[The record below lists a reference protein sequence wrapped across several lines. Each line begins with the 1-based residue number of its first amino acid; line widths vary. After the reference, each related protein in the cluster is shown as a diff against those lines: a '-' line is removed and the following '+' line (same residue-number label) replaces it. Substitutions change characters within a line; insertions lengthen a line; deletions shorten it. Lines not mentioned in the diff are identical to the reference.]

1 MPRRHAKV
9 KSPAPWIAAAG
20 LALGAICAGLGLL
33 SLGGAFSARLDVLTH
48 LAPLWGLGAVV
59 GVALAARGR
68 RSNLVHATLLATI
81 ALAAGALLIAPEF
94 LRSTGPVAP
103 PAAPGQLKIIQ
114 FNASRDNPRRAGIVD
129 WLVAER
135 PDVVM
140 IEEATP
146 ALRDAILARTGW
158 HVAGA
163 ATTAMIFTPAPYLVM
178 RRPTVGPGSK
188 LVWVNATYASAS
200 GPFEAVVTHF
210 TWPTRA
216 IHRGQSLDMRRVLAE
231 LPRDRTILAG
241 DFNSTPW
248 SFTRRADDRA
258 FGLLR
263 RDRALASW
271 PADGVGVRGVAAP
284 FPFLPIDH
292 VYAGAGWATVSVRR
306 GPRLGSDHY
315 PVVVTLAP
323 IAAPTARAGAWATSA
338 AVKSRST
345 AANSSMIPLGS
356 RK

>member
-1 MPRRHAKV
+1 MPRLHPKV
-9 KSPAPWIAAAG
+9 KRLAFRLSAVG

-33 SLGGAFSARLDVLTH
+33 ALGGAFSARLDVLTH
-48 LAPLWGLGAVV
+48 LAPLWAAGAGI
-59 GVALAARGR
+59 GVAVAAMGGQSMRGPAFTLA
-68 RSNLVHATLLATI
+68 VI
-81 ALAAGALLIAPEF
+81 ALAAAAILITPEF
-94 LRSTGPVAP
+94 LRSTGP
-103 PAAPGQLKIIQ
+103 AAPLGARGQLKVIQ
-114 FNASRDNPRRAGIVD
+114 LNAARDNPQLGRIAD
-129 WLVAER
+129 WLVAEQ

-163 ATTAMIFTPAPYLVM
+163 ATTAMIFTPAAYLVM
-178 RRPTVGPGSK
+178 HRPKVAPGSK

-200 GPFEAVVTHF
+200 GPFEVVVTHF
-210 TWPTRA
+210 SWPTEPDHRA
-216 IHRGQSLDMRRVLAE
+216 QSLAMRRLLAE
-231 LPRDRTILAG
+231 LPRDRAILGG

-248 SFTRRADDRA
+248 SFTRREDDRT
-258 FGLLR
+258 FGLVR

-271 PADGVGVRGVAAP
+271 PADGIGTQGLAAP
-284 FPFLPIDH
+284 FPVLPIDH

-315 PVVVTLAP
+315 PVIVTLAP
-323 IAAPTARAGAWATSA
+323 TATPTARAGAWATSS
-338 AVKSRST
+338 AVNSRST